1 MRRVILIVAFLAGV
15 LFALFSWRSRLS
27 TGQRAESPV
36 TVDKQP
42 ATFANRTFDPA
53 SPPVDMPPLSREDE
67 AECDSNFI
75 CNSSVRGETQKIDA
89 THAVVTVRQVKVTLQ
104 LNVTI
109 WAPGYA
115 TQKELEHE
123 DGHRQ
128 ISLYYYQTA
137 DGLAQ
142 EIASE
147 RIGDQIEISGT
158 DLNVEANKAL
168 QQVATDVEAEF
179 NRRLDPRPTQ
189 FYYDTMTDHGRNG
202 IVVKDAI
209 AAALR
214 DNGMPPIQS
223 AANPGN

>member
-1 MRRVILIVAFLAGV
+1 LRRAILIVILLAGV
-15 LFALFSWRSRLS
+15 FFAVRLWRGRAS
-27 TGQRAESPV
+27 TGPGSESPV

-53 SPPVDMPPLSREDE
+53 RPPVDMPPLSREDE

-75 CNSSVRGETQKIDA
+75 CNARVRGETQKIDA
-89 THAVVTVRQVKVTLQ
+89 THAVVTIKQVNVALQ

-109 WAPGYA
+109 WAPGDA
-115 TQKELEHE
+115 TQKQLEHE

-128 ISLYYYQTA
+128 ISLYYYRTA

-142 EIASE
+142 EIASA

-168 QQVATDVEAEF
+168 QQVATDVDAEF
-179 NRRLDPRPTQ
+179 NRRLDPGPTQ

-202 IVVKDAI
+202 TVVKDAI

-214 DNGMPPIQS
+214 DNGLPPIQS